1 MLVLRRKVGQQIII
15 AGNIRITVFALQGQQ
30 VKIGIEAPA
39 DVPIVRAELASQS
52 EQQVL
57 PLLSVTHQ
65 G

>member
-15 AGNIRITVFALQGQQ
+15 AGDIRITVFALQGQQ

-39 DVPIVRAELASQS
+39 DVPIVRAELASPS

>member
-39 DVPIVRAELASQS
+39 DVPIVRAELASPS

-57 PLLSVTHQ
+57 PLLTVTHQ